1 MSTWSGIRAKL
12 ENDYLAPSLRGRIQY
27 FATTYSKCPDHEGRA
42 AVRLDGEEILKSSYF
57 EKMIAHSREFHKLY
71 EGTGKSYGE
80 CWMQAFDEAVNA
92 GEFDQRVFYRAFEEY
107 DNQSIEQSL
116 ESTCPIVRLF
126 AILDRR
132 VGKRRLIKLRERIS
146 DELDW
151 LKPFY
156 LLRFEAEG
164 ISYKEVTE

>member
-12 ENDYLAPSLRGRIQY
+12 ENEYLAPSFRGRIQY

-107 DNQSIEQSL
+107 DNQSIDQSL
-116 ESTCPIVRLF
+116 ESADPIVRLF

-132 VGKRRLIKLRERIS
+132 VGKRRLMKLR
-146 DELDW
+146 DKVAGELDW

-164 ISYKEVTE
+164 ISYKEVTK